1 MTHYF
6 LLKRMDLFRISVRQV
21 FRKRK
26 SNLGIILSIALGM
39 AGVILILTM
48 GDKVKLTLNEDLEL
62 LGGAT
67 VVKFWYQQGLSADE
81 RIQTP
86 MEISQESGD
95 AVRKIPGVASVSI
108 LTMASGYSTWE
119 DHEISDY
126 TLLGIDQYY
135 WDVITVKAIKGTFFG
150 GTEVEERERVCV
162 LGEELARKIFGSID
176 VVGTYLP
183 IRRSLYR
190 VTGILGGANAGD
202 KANCAYIPFS
212 TINDR
217 VESVFPTRMYVR
229 CKTWDDVPGVVE
241 KTPNII
247 INIQGPG
254 DLQMDVPW
262 GPLKHLK
269 RIVFWVELFI
279 ILSVSATLVI
289 GGFGIWNGMM
299 TSVKSRTREIGLKK
313 AMGAEDGDIL
323 FQFLTEAVTLS
334 FSAAILGILLGRGA
348 IAVACWLLDTQ
359 ASEMLFLS
367 YSALSLGFS
376 LFLGVVAGFYPALRA
391 SHMEVVSAI
400 RYE

>member
-1 MTHYF
+1 
-6 LLKRMDLFRISVRQV
+6 
-21 FRKRK
+21 
-26 SNLGIILSIALGM
+26 M

-81 RIQTP
+81 RIQEPIGIT
-86 MEISQESGD
+86 QESGE
-95 AVRKIPGVASVSI
+95 AVRQIPGVASVSI
-108 LTMASGYSTWE
+108 LTMASGHTTWE
-119 DHEISDY
+119 EHEISDY

-135 WDVITVKAIKGTFFG
+135 WDVITVKAIKGAFFG
-150 GTEVEERERVCV
+150 GNVVEERERVCV
-162 LGEELARKIFGSID
+162 LGEELAKKIFGTID
-176 VVGTYLP
+176 VIGTYMP

-190 VTGILGGANAGD
+190 ITGILGGTNAGD
-202 KANCAYIPFS
+202 RANCAYIPFT

-217 VESVFPTRMYVR
+217 IETIFPTRMYVR
-229 CKTWDDVPGVVE
+229 CKTWDDVPNVV
-241 KTPNII
+241 KRAPQVII
-247 INIQGPG
+247 DTQGPG
-254 DLQMDVPW
+254 DLRMDVPW

-334 FSAAILGILLGRGA
+334 FSAAVLGTILGRGA

-359 ASEMLFLS
+359 ASEVLFLT
-367 YSALSLGFS
+367 YSLLSLAFS
-376 LFLGVVAGFYPALRA
+376 LFLGIAAGFYPALQA